1 MYYHKSKEPQRHHRF
16 YFPKQ
21 KKKKKKFTFGKPI
34 LGIESEIWSAYLGK
48 IVWSLLPE
56 RTLKEANCKYWFLK
70 WSVNLGWA
78 KIIPIIKLNPQQ
90 NDEFKTADKVE
101 CIGFLLGADGGAL
114 LLGLPEP
121 LSVMAVQIYQIT
133 EEISSEAKNEM
144 NCDSE
149 SGSLL
154 LSQQK
159 SSARGP
165 GLSIISG
172 HFITALHTGPNCY
185 KQSGPFLSHPGV
197 ECEGQ
202 FDRLLTCP
210 GLSHY
215 HFRGLLKGSK
225 SHPLVCYPFSTFYIM
240 RGFIA
245 HLIPR
250 CGK

>member
-1 MYYHKSKEPQRHHRF
+1 M
-16 YFPKQ
+16 
-21 KKKKKKFTFGKPI
+21 
-34 LGIESEIWSAYLGK
+34 
-48 IVWSLLPE
+48 
-56 RTLKEANCKYWFLK
+56 
-70 WSVNLGWA
+70 
-78 KIIPIIKLNPQQ
+78 
-90 NDEFKTADKVE
+90 E
-101 CIGFLLGADGGAL
+101 CIGFLLGAVGGAL
-114 LLGLPEP
+114 LPGRPEP
-121 LSVMAVQIYQIT
+121 PPVMAVQFYQIT

-144 NCDSE
+144 NCDFE

-154 LSQQK
+154 LSRQK

-215 HFRGLLKGSK
+215 HLRGLLKGSK
-225 SHPLVCYPFSTFYIM
+225 SHPLVCYPSSTFCIM
-240 RGFIA
+240 RAFIA
-245 HLIPR
+245 HLIPSP
-250 CGK
+250 GKSFIFSPFFFSRFCSVRAQAKCWRRSNVLINTLRV

>member
-1 MYYHKSKEPQRHHRF
+1 MKCQSWLGQNYSYHLAEP
-16 YFPKQ
+16 P
-21 KKKKKKFTFGKPI
+21 
-34 LGIESEIWSAYLGK
+34 A
-48 IVWSLLPE
+48 
-56 RTLKEANCKYWFLK
+56 
-70 WSVNLGWA
+70 
-78 KIIPIIKLNPQQ
+78 

-101 CIGFLLGADGGAL
+101 CIGFLLGAVGSAL
-114 LLGLPEP
+114 PLGRPEP
-121 LSVMAVQIYQIT
+121 LPVMAVQFYQIT

-185 KQSGPFLSHPGV
+185 KQSRPFLSHPGV

-215 HFRGLLKGSK
+215 HLRGLLKGSK
-225 SHPLVCYPFSTFYIM
+225 SRPLVCYPFLPFCIM

-245 HLIPR
+245 HLISRGSEIIHLYQLWLKIDLFIFFCPVDDEDKANQR
-250 CGK
+250 AKMY

>member
-1 MYYHKSKEPQRHHRF
+1 MKCQSWLGRDYFYHLAQPPATMNSKLLTKGSVQDFCQGAVSSALPLGRPAEPS
-16 YFPKQ
+16 P
-21 KKKKKKFTFGKPI
+21 
-34 LGIESEIWSAYLGK
+34 
-48 IVWSLLPE
+48 
-56 RTLKEANCKYWFLK
+56 
-70 WSVNLGWA
+70 
-78 KIIPIIKLNPQQ
+78 
-90 NDEFKTADKVE
+90 
-101 CIGFLLGADGGAL
+101 
-114 LLGLPEP
+114 
-121 LSVMAVQIYQIT
+121 VMAVQFYQIT

-154 LSQQK
+154 LSRQK
-159 SSARGP
+159 SSERGP

-185 KQSGPFLSHPGV
+185 KQSRPFLSHPGV

-215 HFRGLLKGSK
+215 HLRGLVKGSK
-225 SHPLVCYPFSTFYIM
+225 SQPLVCYPSPL
-240 RGFIA
+240 
-245 HLIPR
+245 HLLYHGDLLATLFPY